1 MLQGKAF
8 TVGQQLHLADRRV
21 SLSLKRDLPITT
33 TLRQNYPNPFN
44 PETWIPFDLAEE
56 ADVSLNIY
64 NSEGLLIRDINL
76 GLKPAGSYRDKARA
90 MYWNGKN
97 QQGDPV
103 ASGVYFYRIRAGDY
117 SQIRKMVILK

>member
-1 MLQGKAF
+1 M
-8 TVGQQLHLADRRV
+8 
-21 SLSLKRDLPITT
+21 
-33 TLRQNYPNPFN
+33 RQNYPNPFN

-76 GLKPAGSYRDKARA
+76 GLKPAGSYRDKTRA

-97 QQGDPV
+97 QQGEPV